1 MSRETEKV
9 FREMHK
15 AIEGK
20 EFESEEQ
27 VNKFMDEF
35 IQKYN
40 MKLKEDHKL
49 DAYDYLEKA
58 ENAATVEETIK
69 YAKKALTLDPY
80 CLDAEYLIAQ
90 SEAESID
97 ALVTKMEKIIRKG
110 EKQLEKRGISR
121 EEDAG
126 SFYGLLET
134 RPYMR
139 IRKGYLELLL
149 EMGRFRMAVGEAKE
163 LLRLSE
169 NDNLGARYSLM
180 ALYCYFEDEKNA
192 LNLLGRYEE
201 ESSFMLLPL
210 IALYY
215 KMGDA
220 KKMRKYIRK
229 LTNRN
234 PNLQSAMEMMMDDD
248 QEENLMDIVNSEMYS
263 PFSEEEFILAF
274 TEGYYLYMPMKHF
287 LTRLYEEIVLKN

>member
-20 EFESEEQ
+20 EFENEEQ
-27 VNKFMDEF
+27 VNKFMNEF
-35 IQKYN
+35 VQNFNKG
-40 MKLKEDHKL
+40 LKENKKADS
-49 DAYDYLEKA
+49 YDYLKMA
-58 ENAATVEETIK
+58 EDAVTVEETIK
-69 YAKKALTLDPY
+69 YAKKALKLDPY

-97 ALVTKMEKIIRKG
+97 ALIIKMEKIIRKG
-110 EKQLEKRGISR
+110 EEQLEKRGISM

-126 SFYGLLET
+126 SFYGLWET

-149 EMGRFRMAVGEAKE
+149 EMGRFRMAVGEAEE

-169 NDNLGARYSLM
+169 NDNLGVRFSLM

-215 KMGDA
+215 KMGNV
-220 KKMRKYIRK
+220 KKMRKYIKK
-229 LTNRN
+229 LQNKN
-234 PNLQSAMEMMMDDD
+234 PDLQSAMEMMMDAD
-248 QEENLMDIVNSEMYS
+248 QEKTLLDIANSEMYS
-263 PFSEEEFILAF
+263 PFSGEEFILAF
-274 TEGYYLYMPMKHF
+274 TEGSYLYMPMRYF
-287 LTRLYEEIVLKN
+287 LAKLYEEVAL

>member
-9 FREMHK
+9 VRENKK
-15 AIEGK
+15 A
-20 EFESEEQ
+20 
-27 VNKFMDEF
+27 
-35 IQKYN
+35 
-40 MKLKEDHKL
+40 
-49 DAYDYLEKA
+49 DAYDYLKMA
-58 ENAATVEETIK
+58 ENAVTVEETIK
-69 YAKKALTLDPY
+69 YAKKALKMDPY

-97 ALVTKMEKIIRKG
+97 VLVTKMEKIIRKG
-110 EKQLEKRGISR
+110 EKQLEERGISM

-126 SFYGLLET
+126 SFYGLWET

-149 EMGRFRMAVGEAKE
+149 EMGRFCMAISEAEE

-169 NDNLGARYSLM
+169 NDNLGVRYSLM

-192 LNLLGRYEE
+192 LDLLGRYKE

-215 KMGDA
+215 KMGNV
-220 KKMRKYIRK
+220 KKMRKYIK
-229 LTNRN
+229 K
-234 PNLQSAMEMMMDDD
+234 LQSSNSDVQSAIEMLMDAD
-248 QEENLMDIVNSEMYS
+248 QEETLIDIANSEMYS

-274 TEGYYLYMPMKHF
+274 TEGSYLYMSMRYF
-287 LTRLYEEIVLKN
+287 LARLYEEVVL